1 MTNTNSYEKSD
12 DNKYNLSKS
21 IKSTK
26 TSKSESITK
35 LCNSDIKMKKAFT
48 ILDTRISSESLNP
61 PTILKLI
68 EKTIKAQT
76 KY

>member
-48 ILDTRISSESLNP
+48 ILDTRIVDMENEDSDWTDSDDDD
-61 PTILKLI
+61 K
-68 EKTIKAQT
+68 
-76 KY
+76 